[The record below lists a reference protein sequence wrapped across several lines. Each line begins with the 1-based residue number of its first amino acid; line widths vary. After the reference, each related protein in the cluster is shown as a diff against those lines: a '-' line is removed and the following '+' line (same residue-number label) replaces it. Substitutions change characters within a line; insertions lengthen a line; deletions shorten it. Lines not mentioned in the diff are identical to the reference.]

1 VRADLREVTRRIEQL
16 DWLTNKAES
25 GLDQIKEDVES
36 LKRSVEGNGG
46 DFFLSNALKLSKSC
60 AF

>member
-46 DFFLSNALKLSKSC
+46 EFFFVECFETK
-60 AF
+60 